1 MAKYIEEI
9 HTFVNF
15 LTGKGQ
21 TGYFSPEEIDGAV
34 YEASK
39 DLFNDRY
46 VQFAQTKRLTDD
58 LSPFKSNPTLL
69 TIDTDGHADKPVDY
83 LYAVAITSGATN
95 VKVEEIEDAFIGNE
109 LNDPLC
115 GPEVEYPICAF
126 YDEYIQFYPITG
138 LSNVKITY
146 LKSPV
151 KPLWAY
157 TIVND
162 RPVYDD
168 ASSVDVE
175 WNAQNIRELTT
186 RTLKYL
192 GVTLREGELVQFA
205 QISETKVI

>member
-1 MAKYIEEI
+1 MAKYIAEI
-9 HTFVNF
+9 HEFVNF

-21 TGYFSPEEIDGAV
+21 TGYFSPEEIDNAV

-46 VQFAQTKRLTDD
+46 AQYEQTQKLSDD
-58 LSPFKSNPTLL
+58 LSPFKTDPTPL
-69 TIDTDGHADKPVDY
+69 TLDGNGQVLKPTEY
-83 LYAVAITSGATN
+83 LYAVAVTSGTTN
-95 VKVEEIEDAFIGNE
+95 VKVEIIEEAFVGNE

-115 GPEVEYPICAF
+115 GPETGYPICVF
-126 YDEYIQFYPITG
+126 YKTYIQFYPISG
-138 LSNVKITY
+138 LTNIKITY

-157 TIVND
+157 TVVNG
-162 RPVYDD
+162 RPVYDN

-205 QISETKVI
+205 QASETKVI